1 MSMIKSFSKH
11 VPFYIIEILILGAG
25 FTLLS
30 NMELVLQD
38 QLVILFGM
46 LAVYVMLGL
55 IHHKIN
61 NDIKGRIVLE
71 YILMSGLILAL
82 FLFLNITR
90 L

>member
-1 MSMIKSFSKH
+1 MFKSLSKH
-11 VPFYIIEILILGAG
+11 LPFYIIEILILGGG
-25 FTLLS
+25 FALLL
-30 NMELVLQD
+30 NIDINIQGQV
-38 QLVILFGM
+38 VILSGM
-46 LAVYVMLGL
+46 LMIYIMLGL

-90 L
+90 I